1 MPSDRV
7 SSPSSTTPTSCRV
20 TSTARPCSQVCWFL
34 IGSTLNHHSN
44 ERKVQYHYPQG
55 NLRVSACQRDNATYN
70 LTSFFLSRLLL
81 TSWKWAA
88 PSRPKHRNVS
98 AVKKIQGMTS
108 ICRQIKEE
116 YLHVKNVRA
125 VVQKKNFPS
134 AGTETSGKL
143 INNTKVTV
151 RETVSKP

>member
-1 MPSDRV
+1 
-7 SSPSSTTPTSCRV
+7 
-20 TSTARPCSQVCWFL
+20 
-34 IGSTLNHHSN
+34 
-44 ERKVQYHYPQG
+44 
-55 NLRVSACQRDNATYN
+55 
-70 LTSFFLSRLLL
+70 
-81 TSWKWAA
+81 
-88 PSRPKHRNVS
+88 
-98 AVKKIQGMTS
+98 MTS